1 MYRSTWK
8 ISNLVLVLTLAL
20 AGGVEAQQ
28 QHEQHHPGG
37 MLLSHEQATGEPQET
52 PAQAPMMQPPLTG
65 VHPEGL
71 ATGSHV
77 LQPVESS
84 VPLGRQMPV
93 EISQTSELADQ
104 ALWLWA
110 ESHLLQAPP
119 SRSPWS

>member
-52 PAQAPMMQPPLTG
+52 PAQAPMMQPPQG
-65 VHPEGL
+65 MMQQMQGMM
-71 ATGSHV
+71 
-77 LQPVESS
+77 
-84 VPLGRQMPV
+84 GRGEMMM
-93 EISQTSELADQ
+93 D
-104 ALWLWA
+104 
-110 ESHLLQAPP
+110 P
-119 SRSPWS
+119 SGM